1 VDIKISRHA
10 KRRIKL
16 YNIPEEKII
25 QIITEVQQGRGKQ
38 AVVKEV
44 FDYAYPVKIIF
55 EVSDDRI
62 LVITCYPLKRGV

>member
-1 VDIKISRHA
+1 MDIRISRHA

-16 YNIPEEKII
+16 YNIPEEKVI

-38 AVVKEV
+38 AVVKEI
-44 FDYAYPVKIIF
+44 FGYAYPVKVIF
-55 EVSDDRI
+55 EVGDDRT